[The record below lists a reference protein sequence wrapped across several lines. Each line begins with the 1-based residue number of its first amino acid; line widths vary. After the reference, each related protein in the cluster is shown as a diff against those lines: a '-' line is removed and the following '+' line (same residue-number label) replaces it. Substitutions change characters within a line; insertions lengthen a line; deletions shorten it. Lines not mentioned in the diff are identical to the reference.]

1 MVPKRVST
9 CLTIRARFMKG
20 CNSIITM
27 VISKVMGSI
36 SYSSGMTKSGVKADV
51 GIGAGSTT
59 RADSVRMVHII

>member
-1 MVPKRVST
+1 
-9 CLTIRARFMKG
+9 MKG

-51 GIGAGSTT
+51 GVGAGTTT